1 MMNRPFITIG
11 IIFGFVLIIA
21 GVTAFLVTLDDTPTQ
36 QPCEYC
42 AVVLK
47 KLPTESTPEF
57 FDRIHVTVDDLNAQ
71 YNVYAFL
78 PVFDTLVPVVVGAII
93 VYEVKK

>member
-1 MMNRPFITIG
+1 MNKRSIVFLFAYLLV
-11 IIFGFVLIIA
+11 FG
-21 GVTAFLVTLDDTPTQ
+21 LVMVGLDTCKSTQ
-36 QPCEYC
+36 QSCEYC
-42 AVVLK
+42 ATVLK

-57 FDRIHVTVDDLNAQ
+57 FDRIQVTIDDLNAR

-93 VYEVKK
+93 VYEVER

>member
-1 MMNRPFITIG
+1 MDRPFVFLGIT
-11 IIFGFVLIIA
+11 FLVVFLII
-21 GVTAFLVTLDDTPTQ
+21 GGMVYFGYLDTT

-42 AVVLK
+42 ATVLK

-57 FDRIHVTVDDLNAQ
+57 FDRVQVTVDDLNAQ

-78 PVFDTLVPVVVGAII
+78 PVFDTLVPTVIGAII
-93 VYEVKK
+93 VYEVKE

>member
-1 MMNRPFITIG
+1 MVG
-11 IIFGFVLIIA
+11 
-21 GVTAFLVTLDDTPTQ
+21 LDTCKPTQ

-42 AVVLK
+42 ATVLK

-57 FDRIHVTVDDLNAQ
+57 FDRIHVTVDELSAQ

-78 PVFDTLVPVVVGAII
+78 PVFDTKAPIVIGAII
-93 VYEVKK
+93 VYEVKE